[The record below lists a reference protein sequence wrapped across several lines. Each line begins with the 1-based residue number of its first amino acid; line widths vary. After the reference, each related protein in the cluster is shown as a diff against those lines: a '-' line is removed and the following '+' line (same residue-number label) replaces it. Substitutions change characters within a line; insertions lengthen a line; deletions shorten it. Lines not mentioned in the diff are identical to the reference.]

1 MRYRKDLSH
10 LTSIRLSNNLRN
22 EARSHA
28 KFKGLTF
35 SEFMRESLNKNIN
48 QSNGDEE
55 VVRRSSRLTPGRADD
70 R

>member
-48 QSNGDEE
+48 QSRCDEE
-55 VVRRSSRLTPGRADD
+55 VIRRTSRLTPRRADE